1 MTLDNYLGKMEWV
14 FRRSPGYVLDDVR
27 IGSLAQP
34 KPVGMKEGSQK
45 GTYGVSVFKFILI
58 GFIWCFLSLLNF
70 LERDLDKTRVRLSC
84 IF

>member
-1 MTLDNYLGKMEWV
+1 MEWV

-45 GTYGVSVFKFILI
+45 RNLQSFYFQIHPNWFYLV
-58 GFIWCFLSLLNF
+58 LSIITQF
-70 LERDLDKTRVRLSC
+70 S
-84 IF
+84 